1 MQALCDVICDSTAG
15 SGCTYPRRWERF
27 EGTYHSTA
35 TPPLG
40 WPQAANRHEVVS
52 LAVTRANQFCWTGP
66 GSLPEALPVIDKRP
80 KEKRGQAVR
89 S

>member
-1 MQALCDVICDSTAG
+1 MQALCDVICEIYG
-15 SGCTYPRRWERF
+15 WERMRLPERWERL

-35 TPPLG
+35 TPPRG
-40 WPQAANRHEVVS
+40 WPRAANRHEVVS

-66 GSLPEALPVIDKRP
+66 GNLPEA
-80 KEKRGQAVR
+80 